1 MLIAIHWGRRQPALL
16 FPGKNIERL
25 KTKRNRLLNQLYV
38 EGHLDGLTLE
48 LAMDEPL
55 PNKPQKLPMYA
66 PHLLGQA
73 IKDGHENAVI
83 RTTVDRDL
91 QLSVN
96 QILRNHGSILNGN
109 GVHNAATLVLE
120 VKTGK
125 VLAYVGNIYSVEGKD
140 HGEHVDVIRAPRS
153 TGSLLKPFL
162 YAAMLDEGLMLP
174 NTLLP
179 DVPSTYGQ
187 FSPQN
192 FSKTYDG
199 VIGAK
204 MALARSLNMPAVH
217 MLKQFG
223 YPKFY
228 TKLTD
233 MGMSTLTKPPGH
245 YGLTMI
251 LGGAEGT
258 LWDMA
263 NMYVGTARTLN
274 SYHGR
279 PQQKRYYNGDLNF
292 STYLNSEQR
301 VPEKSK
307 TGLKQNGVLSAAS
320 IWFAY
325 EAMQELYRPTEDASW
340 SMFSSEEKI
349 AWTITVL
356 RCDPCPLV
364 TESVLAPESSKFSM

>member
-1 MLIAIHWGRRQPALL
+1 MYASHAPFGGNTVGIEAAAWRYFGGPSNTLSWAEASLLAILPNQPSLL
-16 FPGKNIERL
+16 FPGKNNERL
-25 KTKRNRLLNQLYV
+25 KAKRDRLLKQLN
-38 EGHLDGLTLE
+38 EAGDFDALTLE
-48 LAMDEPL
+48 LAMAEPL

-66 PHLLGQA
+66 PHLLAQA
-73 IKDGHENAVI
+73 IKDGFGNSTIASTI
-83 RTTVDRDL
+83 DRNL
-91 QLSVN
+91 QLRVD
-96 QILRNHGSILNGN
+96 QILKNHGSILKGN
-109 GVHNAATLVLE
+109 GVHNAAAVVLDI
-120 VKTGK
+120 KDGS
-125 VLAYVGNIYSVEGKD
+125 VLAYVGNIYDDDGEEHGKY
-140 HGEHVDVIRAPRS
+140 VDIIRAPRS

-217 MLKQFG
+217 MLKQYG

-228 TKLTD
+228 TKLNEI
-233 MGMSTLTKPPGH
+233 GMSTLTKPPGH

-263 NMYVGTARTLN
+263 NMYAGTARTLN
-274 SYHGR
+274 QYHGR
-279 PQQKRYYNGDLNF
+279 PQQKRYNNKDFQF
-292 STYLNSEQR
+292 SSYINPKES
-301 VPEKSK
+301 
-307 TGLKQNGVLSAAS
+307 GLKTKEVSLKSNGVLSAAS

-325 EAMQELYRPTEDASW
+325 EAMQEVYRPSEDASW
-340 SMFSSEEKI
+340 
-349 AWTITVL
+349 ANV
-356 RCDPCPLV
+356 
-364 TESVLAPESSKFSM
+364 